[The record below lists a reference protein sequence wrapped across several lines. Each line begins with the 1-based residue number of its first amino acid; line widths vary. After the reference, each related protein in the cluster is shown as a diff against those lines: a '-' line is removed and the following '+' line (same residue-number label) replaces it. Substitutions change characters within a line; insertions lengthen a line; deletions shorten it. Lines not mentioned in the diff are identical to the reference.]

1 MANIQSFLNKIKSA
15 IYGEEVRGSIVSAIE
30 AMNEESSSAEQNT
43 STIVSKIN
51 ASTASA
57 TGTEEGTSPTVR
69 IDDQGT
75 KFEFVFTIPKGDIG
89 PQGPQGPQ
97 GEKGDTGPQGPQG
110 IQGEVGPQG
119 EKGEVGPQGPQ
130 GIQGEVGPQGEKG
143 DTGPQG
149 PQGETGPQGPQGLQG
164 PQGEVGPQGKPFI
177 IMGSAYSTLE
187 ELQETVTNAEI
198 GDMYNVGV
206 SAPYTI
212 YRWTGTEWESQGQ
225 LEGPRGET
233 GPQGEVGPQGPQ
245 GEKGEVGPQGP
256 QGETGPQGIQ
266 GEVGPQGP
274 QGDQPPLSTSAP
286 LALGIASSGSSTIAS
301 REDHIHPMPSAEDV
315 GALAEDGTA
324 ADSSKLGGVAASD
337 YALKTDTA
345 PDSSKLGGK
354 APEYYLQP
362 RNLLDNSD
370 FTNPV
375 NQRGQ
380 TSYTDA
386 TYGIDRWK
394 TNMGVYMNVN
404 VGTDRITLSKAN
416 SGGDFCQILP
426 IDLIGKTVTYAVC
439 TSHGVFCKSCVVS
452 DTSVFKQIESKNAYL
467 GVSSENGITTFRIYF
482 NDSSDIQLD
491 LYWAALYE
499 GSYTADT
506 LPPYVPKGYA
516 AELAECLR
524 YFERLGSTFSEQIGN
539 SVYVV
544 SGAKSFVC
552 SLQCS
557 RKRIHHPSV
566 SISGVNNYRL
576 LLKDAT
582 NASVYSAAPISS
594 FDNITIQEPFISFRV
609 NMVNAITQNSW
620 IQLQRDDG
628 STAAYIDVS
637 ADL

>member
-57 TGTEEGTSPTVR
+57 TGTEEGTAPTGR

-75 KFEFVFTIPKGDIG
+75 KFEFAFTIPKGDVG

-119 EKGEVGPQGPQ
+119 IQGEVGPQGPQ

-149 PQGETGPQGPQGLQG
+149 PQGEKGDTGPQGPQGIRGEVGPQGEKGDTGPQGPQGEVGPQGPQGLQG

-256 QGETGPQGIQ
+256 QGEVGPQGPQGEKGDTGPQGPK
-266 GEVGPQGP
+266 GETGPQGP
-274 QGDQPPLSTSAP
+274 QGDQPPLSSNAP
-286 LALGIASSGSSTIAS
+286 LALGVASSGSSTIAS
-301 REDHIHPMPSAEDV
+301 REDHIHPMPSAADV
-315 GALAEDGTA
+315 GAATAEEVNTLKNSTVPTSRTINGKALSGDISLTYSDVGA
-324 ADSSKLGGVAASD
+324 AAASHTHTGINSEV
-337 YALKTDTA
+337 ASVA
-345 PDSSKLGGK
+345 V
-354 APEYYLQP
+354 
-362 RNLLDNSD
+362 RNEINFPGINIHGRASGETMNTYKGSIRLDLN
-370 FTNPV
+370 
-375 NQRGQ
+375 
-380 TSYTDA
+380 
-386 TYGIDRWK
+386 
-394 TNMGVYMNVN
+394 
-404 VGTDRITLSKAN
+404 
-416 SGGDFCQILP
+416 
-426 IDLIGKTVTYAVC
+426 TVR
-439 TSHGVFCKSCVVS
+439 
-452 DTSVFKQIESKNAYL
+452 
-467 GVSSENGITTFRIYF
+467 NGYP
-482 NDSSDIQLD
+482 DIQQVNTAEN
-491 LYWAALYE
+491 AAVIVLTMNNLNFSLN
-499 GSYTADT
+499 GTT
-506 LPPYVPKGYA
+506 LTITK
-516 AELAECLR
+516 
-524 YFERLGSTFSEQIGN
+524 
-539 SVYVV
+539 
-544 SGAKSFVC
+544 
-552 SLQCS
+552 
-557 RKRIHHPSV
+557 
-566 SISGVNNYRL
+566 NY
-576 LLKDAT
+576 
-582 NASVYSAAPISS
+582 
-594 FDNITIQEPFISFRV
+594 
-609 NMVNAITQNSW
+609 
-620 IQLQRDDG
+620 
-628 STAAYIDVS
+628 
-637 ADL
+637 

>member
-119 EKGEVGPQGPQ
+119 IQGEVGPQGPQ
-130 GIQGEVGPQGEKG
+130 GIRGEVGPQGEKGDTGPQGPQGEKGDTGPQGPRGIQGEVGPQGEKG

-149 PQGETGPQGPQGLQG
+149 PQGEVGPQGPQGLQG

-225 LEGPRGET
+225 LEGP
-233 GPQGEVGPQGPQ
+233 QGEVGPQGPQ
-245 GEKGEVGPQGP
+245 GETGPQGIQGEVGPQ
-256 QGETGPQGIQ
+256 GPQGIQ

-286 LALGIASSGSSTIAS
+286 LALGVASSGSSTTAS
-301 REDHIHPMPSAEDV
+301 REDHIHPMPSAADI
-315 GALAEDGTA
+315 GAATAEEVIRLKADKLDKTGTA
-324 ADSSKLGGVAASD
+324 ADSSKLGG
-337 YALKTDTA
+337 
-345 PDSSKLGGK
+345 K
-354 APEYYLQP
+354 APEEYVLDDDALTLEEIEASTDLTGKVASAEAAAKLSKKGTRYKLETTASSVPCDTWTKFDEGIFLEAGYYLFVCPFFRDQGGGT
-362 RNLLDNSD
+362 SI
-370 FTNPV
+370 FKTNIALS
-375 NQRGQ
+375 
-380 TSYTDA
+380 TSETFSGDAHLGALSTDWLSHSMGAYVFQAKTDA
-386 TYGIDRWK
+386 T
-394 TNMGVYMNVN
+394 VN
-404 VGTDRITLSKAN
+404 IFVSHTS
-416 SGGDFCQILP
+416 
-426 IDLIGKTVTYAVC
+426 TVTHTVDIR
-439 TSHGVFCKSCVVS
+439 T
-452 DTSVFKQIESKNAYL
+452 
-467 GVSSENGITTFRIYF
+467 YF
-482 NDSSDIQLD
+482 I
-491 LYWAALYE
+491 
-499 GSYTADT
+499 
-506 LPPYVPKGYA
+506 
-516 AELAECLR
+516 
-524 YFERLGSTFSEQIGN
+524 RL
-539 SVYVV
+539 
-544 SGAKSFVC
+544 
-552 SLQCS
+552 
-557 RKRIHHPSV
+557 
-566 SISGVNNYRL
+566 
-576 LLKDAT
+576 
-582 NASVYSAAPISS
+582 
-594 FDNITIQEPFISFRV
+594 
-609 NMVNAITQNSW
+609 
-620 IQLQRDDG
+620 
-628 STAAYIDVS
+628 
-637 ADL
+637 

>member
-97 GEKGDTGPQGPQG
+97 GPRGIQGIQG

-119 EKGEVGPQGPQ
+119 ETGPQGEKGDTGPQGPQGPQ

-143 DTGPQG
+143 DIGPQG
-149 PQGETGPQGPQGLQG
+149 LQGIQGEVGPQGPQGLQGPQGEKGDIGPQGIQGEVGPQG

-233 GPQGEVGPQGPQ
+233 GPQGPQGIQGPQ

-274 QGDQPPLSTSAP
+274 QGIQGETGPQGPQGDQPPLSTNAP
-286 LALGIASSGSSTIAS
+286 LALGVASSGSSTIAS
-301 REDHIHPMPSAEDV
+301 REDHIHPMPSAADIGAASAEEVNTLKNSTVPTSRTINGKALSDDISLTYSDV
-315 GALAEDGTA
+315 GAA
-324 ADSSKLGGVAASD
+324 AASHTHNSITASSSATTWMFD
-337 YALKTDTA
+337 DDTNGVGLQVGSNSSNGTFNIRKVA
-345 PDSSKLGGK
+345 GNGASIWDSEGK
-354 APEYYLQP
+354 NTGTIYTTG
-362 RNLLDNSD
+362 NL
-370 FTNPV
+370 
-375 NQRGQ
+375 
-380 TSYTDA
+380 
-386 TYGIDRWK
+386 
-394 TNMGVYMNVN
+394 
-404 VGTDRITLSKAN
+404 
-416 SGGDFCQILP
+416 
-426 IDLIGKTVTYAVC
+426 
-439 TSHGVFCKSCVVS
+439 
-452 DTSVFKQIESKNAYL
+452 
-467 GVSSENGITTFRIYF
+467 
-482 NDSSDIQLD
+482 
-491 LYWAALYE
+491 
-499 GSYTADT
+499 
-506 LPPYVPKGYA
+506 
-516 AELAECLR
+516 
-524 YFERLGSTFSEQIGN
+524 TFSL
-539 SVYVV
+539 
-544 SGAKSFVC
+544 SGTTLTITKS
-552 SLQCS
+552 
-557 RKRIHHPSV
+557 
-566 SISGVNNYRL
+566 
-576 LLKDAT
+576 
-582 NASVYSAAPISS
+582 
-594 FDNITIQEPFISFRV
+594 
-609 NMVNAITQNSW
+609 
-620 IQLQRDDG
+620 
-628 STAAYIDVS
+628 
-637 ADL
+637 

>member
-43 STIVSKIN
+43 STIVNKIN

-75 KFEFVFTIPKGDIG
+75 KFEFVFTIPKGDTG
-89 PQGPQGPQ
+89 PQ
-97 GEKGDTGPQGPQG
+97 GPQGPQG

-119 EKGEVGPQGPQ
+119 PQGIQGEVGPQGIQGEVGPQGPQ
-130 GIQGEVGPQGEKG
+130 GIQGEVGPQGEKGDTGPQGPQGEKGETGPQGPQGIQGEVGPQGPKG

-274 QGDQPPLSTSAP
+274 QGIQGEVGPQGPQGDQPPLSTSAP
-286 LALGIASSGSSTIAS
+286 LALGVASSGSSTIAS
-301 REDHIHPMPSAEDV
+301 REDHIHPMPSAADIGAATAEEVSTLKNSTVPTSRTINGKALSDDISLTYSDV
-315 GALAEDGTA
+315 GAA
-324 ADSSKLGGVAASD
+324 AASHTH
-337 YALKTDTA
+337 TDINSEVA
-345 PDSSKLGGK
+345 SV
-354 APEYYLQP
+354 AV
-362 RNLLDNSD
+362 RNEINFPGINIHGRASGETMNTCKGSIRLDLN
-370 FTNPV
+370 TI
-375 NQRGQ
+375 R
-380 TSYTDA
+380 
-386 TYGIDRWK
+386 
-394 TNMGVYMNVN
+394 
-404 VGTDRITLSKAN
+404 
-416 SGGDFCQILP
+416 
-426 IDLIGKTVTYAVC
+426 
-439 TSHGVFCKSCVVS
+439 
-452 DTSVFKQIESKNAYL
+452 
-467 GVSSENGITTFRIYF
+467 NGYP
-482 NDSSDIQLD
+482 DIQQVNTAGN
-491 LYWAALYE
+491 AAVIVLTMNNLNFSLN
-499 GSYTADT
+499 GTT
-506 LPPYVPKGYA
+506 LTITK
-516 AELAECLR
+516 
-524 YFERLGSTFSEQIGN
+524 
-539 SVYVV
+539 
-544 SGAKSFVC
+544 
-552 SLQCS
+552 
-557 RKRIHHPSV
+557 
-566 SISGVNNYRL
+566 NY
-576 LLKDAT
+576 
-582 NASVYSAAPISS
+582 
-594 FDNITIQEPFISFRV
+594 
-609 NMVNAITQNSW
+609 
-620 IQLQRDDG
+620 
-628 STAAYIDVS
+628 
-637 ADL
+637 